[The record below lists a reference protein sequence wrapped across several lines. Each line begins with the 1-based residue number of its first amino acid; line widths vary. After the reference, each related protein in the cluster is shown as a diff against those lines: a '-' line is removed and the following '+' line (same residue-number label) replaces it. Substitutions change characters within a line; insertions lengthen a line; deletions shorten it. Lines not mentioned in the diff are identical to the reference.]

1 MGAVARAS
9 VLPVGLMVGG
19 FRSTDSTAQRPK
31 QVIWGPP
38 FHRTF
43 PRRCHSTPIL
53 RGGVNPNSYFASMLH
68 GQRKS
73 HIHFAIH
80 CSAGPGNTT
89 SIFRRARKTTSIFG
103 PPAKHPFY
111 IHFTRQNGCKM
122 DVGSIF
128 GPPANIHFT
137 SILPRKMDVK
147 WMLAGGPQMDAGFW
161 ARPAGKW
168 IVKWMWFLGLPENG
182 VKWMWDSRLPATLT
196 F

>member
-1 MGAVARAS
+1 MARAS

-31 QVIWGPP
+31 QIIWRPP

-53 RGGVNPNSYFASMLH
+53 RLGVNPNSHFASILH

-80 CSAGPGNTT
+80 CSAGPGNQHPLFGGARKPT
-89 SIFRRARKTTSIFG
+89 SIFRRARKPT
-103 PPAKHPFY
+103 
-111 IHFTRQNGCKM
+111 
-122 DVGSIF
+122 SIF

-137 SILPRKMDVK
+137 SILRGKMDVK
-147 WMLAGGPQMDAGFW
+147 WMLAPFSDPQPTSILHPFCL
-161 ARPAGKW
+161 
-168 IVKWMWFLGLPENG
+168 VKWM
-182 VKWMWDSRLPATLT
+182 
-196 F
+196 